1 MGKEMMLNIAL
12 PKGRL
17 GNSVYDMLEKI
28 GYACDGMRDKNRKLI
43 LENPE
48 RGVRYMLVK
57 PSDVAIYVQKGAAD
71 LGVVGKDILA
81 EGDYEIYELVD
92 LKIGKCNM
100 CVAAPCEYAEEPNR
114 VLRVATKFPNIARE
128 YYFGKDRDIEIIKL
142 SGSIEVAP
150 ILGISD
156 VIVDIVETGTT
167 LRENNLE
174 VREVIMPIS
183 ARLIANRSAYKFKQ
197 MQIDGICGALSAPGS
212 CGG

>member
-100 CVAAPCEYAEEPNR
+100 CVQLEIGRASCRER
-114 VLRVATKFPNIARE
+114 V
-128 YYFGKDRDIEIIKL
+128 
-142 SGSIEVAP
+142 
-150 ILGISD
+150 
-156 VIVDIVETGTT
+156 
-167 LRENNLE
+167 
-174 VREVIMPIS
+174 
-183 ARLIANRSAYKFKQ
+183 
-197 MQIDGICGALSAPGS
+197 
-212 CGG
+212 